1 MRIITALF
9 SMLLLSLLLVP
20 MMSFAAESQPL
31 QLFLDGKQL
40 TTEVPPLINKDNK
53 VMVPVRII
61 AESLGSKVQWEEK
74 IRKVTVNKS
83 NISIQMFIDK
93 KEVYVNNKAVQLD
106 TAPSIVNGNAML
118 PVRFI
123 SEQMGIKVTW
133 DDLTRSVF
141 LFNQESDNKG
151 TITAPTPV
159 DNISKDKPDNK
170 ATDKPSI
177 KPDDKIIDKPSSK
190 PDDKIPDKSLD
201 KPDGKTTDKPLD
213 KPGTDGSK
221 VVDTS
226 KDKPSAQS
234 PEPDS
239 SNTGTKTGII
249 ANPNQPPSYSST
261 SVDAGAKK
269 PDAVTVIQS
278 ISMEGDQFVV
288 KTSGG
293 KAIPDVTTT
302 ANPNRVQIDIPN
314 GQLAAGLKL
323 NSNGEGT
330 ITEKNAAVSQ
340 IRYLLFSKESSIV
353 RIIIDLN
360 KKIDF
365 KVSASSSSTQLV
377 WSLSPAK
384 ERYTVVIDPG
394 HGGKDAG
401 TVSFTG
407 RHEKEFVLGVGTKVY
422 NLLSKEPKIEAILTR
437 KNDTFVELPGR
448 VAIAND
454 AKADLFVSIHGNSIL
469 GKEEVN
475 GLETYYYTEQSLPF
489 AIQMH
494 QKLLK
499 ASGFEDRK
507 VKQEDFHVIKNT
519 TMPSLLLELGFLSNK
534 IQENTMFQETFQN
547 QVAAAIV
554 AGIKEQLRLD

>member
-20 MMSFAAESQPL
+20 MMSYATESQPL

-40 TTEVPPLINKDNK
+40 TTEVAPLINKDNK

-106 TAPSIVNGNAML
+106 TAPSIVDGNAML

-151 TITAPTPV
+151 TTTAPTPV

-170 ATDKPSI
+170 TTDKPSI
-177 KPDDKIIDKPSSK
+177 KPDDKTIEKPSSK
-190 PDDKIPDKSLD
+190 PD
-201 KPDGKTTDKPLD
+201 GKATDKPSEKL
-213 KPGTDGSK
+213 GADGSK
-221 VVDTS
+221 SVDSS

-234 PEPDS
+234 PEPNS
-239 SNTGTKTGII
+239 SNAGTKPVI
-249 ANPNQPPSYSST
+249 ANPNQPPTYTTT
-261 SVDAGAKK
+261 SVEAGAKK
-269 PDAVTVIQS
+269 PEAVTVIQS

-365 KVSASSSSTQLV
+365 KDSASSSSTQLV

-394 HGGKDAG
+394 HGGKDGG

-448 VAIAND
+448 VSIAND

-534 IQENTMFQETFQN
+534 AQENTMFQETFQN

-554 AGIKEQLRLD
+554 AGIKQQLRLD

>member
-20 MMSFAAESQPL
+20 IMSFAAESQPL

-40 TTEVPPLINKDNK
+40 TTEVAPLINKDNK

-61 AESLGSKVQWEEK
+61 AESLGSRVQWEEK
-74 IRKVTVNKS
+74 IRKVTIHKS

-106 TAPSIVNGNAML
+106 TAPSIVDGNAML

-141 LFNQESDNKG
+141 LFNQESDNNG
-151 TITAPTPV
+151 AAAPTPV
-159 DNISKDKPDNK
+159 DNISKDKQDSK

-177 KPDDKIIDKPSSK
+177 KPDDKTIEKPSSK

-201 KPDGKTTDKPLD
+201 KPDGKTTDKPSD

-221 VVDTS
+221 LVDSS
-226 KDKPSAQS
+226 KDKPSAQL
-234 PEPDS
+234 PEPNS
-239 SNTGTKTGII
+239 SNAGTK
-249 ANPNQPPSYSST
+249 PST
-261 SVDAGAKK
+261 NVDAGAKK
-269 PDAVTVIQS
+269 PEAVTVIQS

-394 HGGKDAG
+394 HGGKDGG

-448 VAIAND
+448 VSIAND

-534 IQENTMFQETFQN
+534 AQENTMFQETFQN

-554 AGIKEQLRLD
+554 AGIKQQLRLD

>member
-20 MMSFAAESQPL
+20 QMSFAAESQPL

-151 TITAPTPV
+151 APAPKPT
-159 DNISKDKPDNK
+159 DNISKDKP
-170 ATDKPSI
+170 DKPSI
-177 KPDDKIIDKPSSK
+177 KPDDKTIDKPSSK
-190 PDDKIPDKSLD
+190 PDDKLPDKSLD
-201 KPDGKTTDKPLD
+201 KPDGKTTEKPDGKTIDKPSD

-221 VVDTS
+221 VVDSS
-226 KDKPSAQS
+226 KDKPTEQL
-234 PEPDS
+234 PEPNP
-239 SNTGTKTGII
+239 SNVGTKPSTG
-249 ANPNQPPSYSST
+249 
-261 SVDAGAKK
+261 VDAGGKK

-278 ISMEGDQFVV
+278 ISMEGDQFIV

-293 KAIPDVTTT
+293 KAIPDVTST

-365 KVSASSSSTQLV
+365 KTSASSSSTQLV
-377 WSLSPAK
+377 WSLAPAK

-394 HGGKDAG
+394 HGGKDGG
-401 TVSFTG
+401 TVAYSG

-422 NLLSKEPKIEAILTR
+422 NLLSKEPKIEVILTR

-448 VAIAND
+448 VSIAND

-534 IQENTMFQETFQN
+534 AQEITMFQESFQN

-554 AGIKEQLRLD
+554 AGIKQQLRLD